1 MPYSEDFNNEQ
12 QVETC
17 MLDNLAECVSLSA
30 FPRIYQIIYEFV
42 RFFLSRSLNT
52 ESTSVRAKI
61 VAHGNDLISLGVD
74 GLRIDAAKRASHLYP
89 PTYSSR

>member
-42 RFFLSRSLNT
+42 RFFFISQSQHGEHLCPRQDR
-52 ESTSVRAKI
+52 RA
-61 VAHGNDLISLGVD
+61 
-74 GLRIDAAKRASHLYP
+74 RQRPHLA
-89 PTYSSR
+89 RR